1 MNKIIDIYKEAE
13 KHYIKLLRCFMDN
26 QMDSFFPFNEVRF
39 TNPINKKSRAEQIEI
54 LDFLVNNSR
63 DQLGYGYIINW
74 NITKN
79 TRAFGEVTFP
89 QNIEFST
96 FSDYLKFIDK
106 GEDFYK
112 FKEIY
117 QLIEDSIPKLKQ
129 WVYENP
135 LELTKYK
142 NDWHDIIK
150 VCKYFLF
157 EHKQDSTL
165 YLRQLPIEI
174 HTKFI
179 ENHKK
184 IINSILFSILPKE
197 SFDGKINKIKGN
209 NFEKKF
215 YINYDRSLIRLRIL
229 DEKLNIDSK
238 ISDFSLRPEEFYRF
252 EINCKKVFIVEN
264 KMNFLTFPRHY
275 DAIVIWGEA
284 NKKLNV
290 ICNASWIKDKQVLYQ
305 GDIDTWGLKILAN
318 YRKHFSNMQ
327 SILMSQEIFEKYYKY
342 AGTEK
347 TPWNKCPVE
356 LTDTEKSL
364 FHFLLEHK
372 KEKNRLEQEYIP
384 QLELNKILKNE
395 CPHTQPSTFAIRTS

>member
-1 MNKIIDIYKEAE
+1 ME
-13 KHYIKLLRCFMDN
+13 N
-26 QMDSFFPFNEVRF
+26 QMDSFFPFNEIRF
-39 TNPINKKSRAEQIEI
+39 TKPINKKSRAEQIEI
-54 LDFLVNNSR
+54 LEYLENNSK
-63 DQLGYGYIINW
+63 DKLGFGYKINW
-74 NITKN
+74 HITKN
-79 TRAFGEVTFP
+79 TRSFGEVTFP

-96 FSDYLKFIDK
+96 INDYLQFLKK
-106 GEDFYK
+106 HEDYSR
-112 FKEIY
+112 FKNNY
-117 QLIEDSIPKLKQ
+117 QSIEESLPMLKP
-129 WVYENP
+129 WVYKNP
-135 LELTKYK
+135 LEINRYK
-142 NDWHDIIK
+142 DDWDDIIK

-184 IINSILFSILPKE
+184 IINSILLSILPKE
-197 SFDGKINKIKGN
+197 SFNGKINKIKGN

-215 YINYDRSLIRLRIL
+215 YINYDRSLIRIRIL

-264 KMNFLTFPRHY
+264 KMNFLAFPKHNN
-275 DAIVIWGEA
+275 AIVIWGEA
-284 NKKLNV
+284 NKKLKV
-290 ICNASWIKDKQVLYQ
+290 IGNANWIKDKQVLYQ

-318 YRKHFSNMQ
+318 YRKHFYNIQ
-327 SILMSQEIFEKYYKY
+327 SILMSQELFEKYYKY

-347 TPWNKCPVE
+347 TSCNNCPVE

-364 FHFLLEHK
+364 FHFLLEQK

-384 QLELNKILKNE
+384 QVELDKILKNE
-395 CPHTQPSTFAIRTS
+395 CHRTQPSTFSIRTS

>member
-13 KHYIKLLRCFMDN
+13 KQYSNMLKSFIENDL
-26 QMDSFFPFNEVRF
+26 QSFFPLNNVRF
-39 TNPINKKSRAEQIEI
+39 SKPNNRNSREEQIKI
-54 LDFLVNNSR
+54 LDYLVNNSR
-63 DQLGYGYIINW
+63 DQLGFGYKINW

-79 TRAFGEVTFP
+79 TRAFGEVTLP

-106 GEDFYK
+106 DEDFFK

-117 QLIEDSIPKLKQ
+117 QLIEDSLPNLKQ

-142 NDWHDIIK
+142 NDWVDIIK

-165 YLRQLPIEI
+165 YIRQLPIEI

-184 IINSILFSILPKE
+184 IINSILLSILPKE
-197 SFDGKINKIKGN
+197 SFNWKISRIKGN

-238 ISDFSLRPEEFYRF
+238 ISDFSLRPEEFYKF
-252 EINCKKVFIVEN
+252 EINCKKVIIVEN
-264 KMNFLTFPRHY
+264 KMNFLAFPKHN

-290 ICNASWIKDKQVLYQ
+290 LCNASWIKDKQVLYQ

-318 YRKHFSNMQ
+318 YRCHFPKSKA
-327 SILMSQEIFEKYYKY
+327 ILMSKEIFEEYQNF
-342 AGTEK
+342 AVSEK
-347 TPWNKCPVE
+347 MSFKECPKE
-356 LTDTEKSL
+356 LTNSEKDL
-364 FHFLLEHK
+364 FNFLLK
-372 KEKNRLEQEYIP
+372 QPKEKNRLEQEHIP
-384 QLELNKILKNE
+384 QEELLKILKNV
-395 CPHTQPSTFAIRTS
+395 